1 MTDPASL
8 KLKAARWQRYYL
20 SHRDELL
27 AKYRLRY
34 IRQVNKYVDNLI
46 KARENECRLLS
57 LLKDVTLVTED
68 TYYDIVYPDDK
79 GTA

>member
-1 MTDPASL
+1 MTDQASL

-34 IRQVNKYVDNLI
+34 IRQVNQCVDNLI
-46 KARENECRLLS
+46 KARENDLPLRRS
-57 LLKDVTLVTED
+57 KR
-68 TYYDIVYPDDK
+68 
-79 GTA
+79 